1 MNRSFENRRYAQ
13 RGHWLTR
20 LAGTLLILL
29 LVGGLFALGAI
40 WLVRPV
46 ATGYAAKVMCSG
58 LWVSGLPQT
67 WLQNR
72 VIAPALQ
79 PASAWLDY
87 EIDDG
92 RRQVRVSLAGFSQ
105 SAHWRSGMGC
115 TLIPLDGSELVLAA
129 PVREDLSSD
138 PLAEPDVESET
149 LAFGGT
155 ELRFAAT
162 DSPDVLLSDSQ
173 SPAPDVVNP
182 ESSVLDDIAERS
194 VYLSPQASLLP
205 PLAEPP
211 QPGRGWVSPVLPEGQ
226 QQAINA
232 ILDEAFSEPQGYV
245 RKTLAIV
252 VSWKGQR
259 IAARYRAP
267 VSARTP
273 MPGWSMT
280 KSLLSTWVGIRQQQG
295 GLTLQEPVSRLWPQL
310 EPTMTLENLL
320 RMESGLAF
328 REWYLPSDEV
338 TTMLYQKADMAAFA
352 ATQPA
357 TSDPAETWSYSSGDN
372 ILAASQWTASLP
384 DSTAWRL
391 WLDQQVWKPL
401 GITDAM
407 IEADGRDLPVTSS
420 YSYMSADSWMKIG
433 QLWLDAWHDR
443 SPLLPPGW
451 MKAAVTPA
459 TSNREGN
466 YGLGFWLNRGSGP
479 NSAQARWPQLPASLF
494 WARGHDGQYVL
505 VMPEQELVVVR
516 LGLTPGEADGV
527 ETLLFNLLDTLTLSA
542 EGKAR

>member
-1 MNRSFENRRYAQ
+1 MNRSFENGRWCFQ
-13 RGHWLTR
+13 CGHWLPSLT
-20 LAGTLLILL
+20 GVLLILL
-29 LVGGLFALGAI
+29 LLGGLFALAGI
-40 WLVRPV
+40 WLARPV

-58 LWVSGLPQT
+58 LWVSGLPQA
-67 WLQNR
+67 WLQER

-79 PASAWLDY
+79 PASPWLGY
-87 EIDDG
+87 EVNDG

-129 PVREDLSSD
+129 PVREDLSSE

-149 LAFGGT
+149 LAFSGT
-155 ELRFAAT
+155 EPVPGAA
-162 DSPDVLLSDSQ
+162 DNHDLSSNLQ
-173 SPAPDVVNP
+173 APDSGSVA
-182 ESSVLDDIAERS
+182 VLDDIAGRS
-194 VYLSPQASLLP
+194 VYLSPQTSLLP

-211 QPGRGWVSPVLPEGQ
+211 QRGRGWVSPVLPEGQ

-232 ILDEAFSEPQGYV
+232 ILDEAFSEPQGQA
-245 RKTLAIV
+245 RTTLAIV

-259 IAARYRAP
+259 MAARYRAP

-295 GLTLQEPVSRLWPQL
+295 GLTLQDPVSHLWPQL

-328 REWYLPSDEV
+328 HEWYWPSDEV

-352 ATQPA
+352 AMQPA
-357 TSDPAETWSYSSGDN
+357 TSDPARTWSYSSGDS
-372 ILAASQWTASLP
+372 ILAASQWAASLP
-384 DSTAWRL
+384 DATAWRF
-391 WLDQQVWKPL
+391 WLDQEFWKPL

-420 YSYMSADSWMKIG
+420 YAYMSADSWMKIG

-459 TSNREGN
+459 TSNSEGN

-505 VMPEQELVVVR
+505 VIPEQEMVVVR

-527 ETLLFNLLDTLTLSA
+527 ETLLFNLLDTLTLNA
-542 EGKAR
+542 EGKTR